1 MRLTGGRMSWESIN
15 NGAKTIPT
23 RLLVPDIL
31 NPLTDRQSMMRSIDD
46 SRDSSAV
53 DISIP
58 GRSEHDHRIDAS
70 LITPDKPG
78 MIENEVK
85 RFTNLLTRVTKFD
98 MIPP

>member
-1 MRLTGGRMSWESIN
+1 MSWGSIN
-15 NGAKTIPT
+15 SGARTIPT

-31 NPLTDRQSMMRSIDD
+31 NPLTNRLSIMRSINE

-53 DISIP
+53 DILIP

-70 LITPDKPG
+70 LITPDKPR

-85 RFTNLLTRVTKFD
+85 RFIDLLTRVTKFD